1 VNETRRKPRWW
12 LRILIVV
19 AVLGVLALGAEFA
32 LRAIIPNVIAG
43 AVRENLGLRQDHPVA
58 VELDGSSLLP
68 ALTGRVGHVEVTVP
82 DVEVF
87 DGIEAT
93 LFAQADSMPFD
104 PTKGEIVGGSASAT
118 VPSQSMNA
126 VVALAT
132 SGLVDTGEV
141 GDGEI
146 RVGKTMQIFGFDV
159 LLSTTLAVSVA
170 HGDLLIQPTAVSAAG
185 FDLSTDELRSMVD
198 EPVASMLDVHTVCVR
213 DQLPT
218 GITLTGL
225 ELSST
230 ALGGSAT
237 VTADL
242 APDLLS
248 NPAQQ
253 QPGSCAG

>member
-1 VNETRRKPRWW
+1 MSETRRPRWW
-12 LRILIVV
+12 LRILIAV

-58 VELDGSSLLP
+58 VELGGSSLLP

-87 DGIEAT
+87 DGIETT

-104 PTKGEIVGGSASAT
+104 PTRGEIMGGSASAT
-118 VPSQSMNA
+118 IPARSMNA
-126 VVALAT
+126 LVSLAT
-132 SGLVDTGEV
+132 NGLVDTGDV
-141 GDGEI
+141 GQGEI
-146 RVGKTMQIFGFDV
+146 HVGKTMQIFGFDV
-159 LLSTTLAVSVA
+159 LLSATLAVSVSN
-170 HGDLLIQPTAVSAAG
+170 GDLLIQPTAVSAAG
-185 FDLSTDELRSMVD
+185 FDLSTEELRSLLG
-198 EPVASMLDVHTVCVR
+198 EPASSMLDVHAVCVR
-213 DQLPT
+213 DRLPA
-218 GITLTGL
+218 GISLTGL

-248 NPAQQ
+248 DPAQQ
-253 QPGSCAG
+253 QPGSCAT